1 MKNKSK
7 DLRVSKVKQRS
18 FLSDKRQQ
26 AGVLFLLPGFL
37 FVFVFMIYPLF
48 YSFFLSFTEYNFV
61 FDDRPRFVGFGNYIK
76 MFSDT
81 YFIDSFRNTLFFMI
95 VFLPSIMLFSFLIA
109 LLLDK
114 QVLGTGFFRT
124 SIFLPVIVPLSLTG
138 IIFQWILNNDYGLLN
153 HFLRNILGV
162 PSLAKDWLTDS
173 KWAMYS
179 IIFVSVWKFMGV
191 LVILFV
197 AGLQGIPRE
206 LYEAG
211 TIDGCTRFK
220 SLLYITIPNLRETY
234 VITGIWAVIQAVKVF
249 EQAFIM
255 TGGGPGT
262 STLVLYLYVWRSAFM
277 NYDMGY
283 ASAIAYVMALIIL
296 IISLVNLRINRTENN

>member
-7 DLRVSKVKQRS
+7 EYKTSKVNKRG
-18 FLSDKRQQ
+18 FLKDKRQQ

-61 FDDRPRFVGFGNYIK
+61 FDDGPKFVGLSNYIN

-81 YFIDSFRNTLFFMI
+81 YFLDSFSNTLFFMA

-109 LLLDK
+109 LLLNK
-114 QVLGTGFFRT
+114 QVFGTGFFRT

-138 IIFQWILNNDYGLLN
+138 IIFQWILNNDFGLLN
-153 HFLRNILGV
+153 YFLRDIIGI

-211 TIDGCTRFK
+211 KIDGCTRFK
-220 SLLYITIPNLRETY
+220 SLVYITIPNLRETF

-277 NYDMGY
+277 NYDMGF
-283 ASAIAYVMALIIL
+283 ASAVAYVMALIIL
-296 IISLVNLRINRTENN
+296 VISVINLRINRVESN